1 MSDSEQTRGPQS
13 PLYHRDRYQALDRA
27 ARGFIEA
34 YEVFGGEWFNEAP
47 DQVYD
52 AYERLKE
59 ALDDASLRPPSVP
72 SVGAEGQDGERR

>member
-1 MSDSEQTRGPQS
+1 MPDSEQTREGPQS
-13 PLYHRDRYQALDRA
+13 PLFHRDRYQSLDRA

-59 ALDDASLRPPSVP
+59 ALDA
-72 SVGAEGQDGERR
+72 